1 MKEHLD
7 RYARIAQ
14 IEQDREANLGKHKGG
29 LSGMQDTYLE
39 VKPTPLIVDGKPL
52 PTLPLRVAK
61 NLFRR
66 P

>member
-14 IEQDREANLGKHKGG
+14 IEQDREANKHKGG
-29 LSGMQDTYLE
+29 LSGMQDPYLE
-39 VKPTPLIVDGKPL
+39 VKPTPLIVDGRPI
-52 PTLPLRVAK
+52 LPLRVAK
-61 NLFRR
+61 NLFKR

>member
-14 IEQDREANLGKHKGG
+14 IEQDREANKHKGG
-29 LSGMQDTYLE
+29 IAGLQDTYLE

>member
-14 IEQDREANLGKHKGG
+14 IEQDREANKHKGG
-29 LSGMQDTYLE
+29 LSGMQDPYLE
-39 VKPTPLIVDGKPL
+39 VKPTPLIVDGRPI
-52 PTLPLRVAK
+52 LPLRVAK

>member
-14 IEQDREANLGKHKGG
+14 IDEDREANLGKHKGG
-29 LSGMQDTYLE
+29 LSGMQDPYLE
-39 VKPTPLIVDGKPL
+39 VKPTPLIVDGRPL
-52 PTLPLRVAK
+52 LPLRVAK
-61 NLFRR
+61 NLFTR

>member
-14 IEQDREANLGKHKGG
+14 IEQDREANKHKGG

-39 VKPTPLIVDGKPL
+39 VKPTPLIVDGRPL
-52 PTLPLRVAK
+52 LPLRVAK
-61 NLFRR
+61 TLFTR

>member
-14 IEQDREANLGKHKGG
+14 IEQDREANKHKGG
-29 LSGMQDTYLE
+29 LSGMQDPYLE
-39 VKPTPLIVDGKPL
+39 VKPTPLIVDGRPL
-52 PTLPLRVAK
+52 LPLRVAK

>member
-7 RYARIAQ
+7 RHARIAQ
-14 IEQDREANLGKHKGG
+14 IDEDREANKHKGG

-39 VKPTPLIVDGKPL
+39 VKPTPLIVDGRPI
-52 PTLPLRVAK
+52 LPLRVAK

>member
-1 MKEHLD
+1 MKEQD

-14 IEQDREANLGKHKGG
+14 IEQDREANKHKGG
-29 LSGMQDTYLE
+29 IAGLQDTYLE

-52 PTLPLRVAK
+52 LALPLRVAK
-61 NLFRR
+61 TLFRR

>member
-14 IEQDREANLGKHKGG
+14 IEQDREANKHKGG

-39 VKPTPLIVDGKPL
+39 VKPTPLIVDGRPI
-52 PTLPLRVAK
+52 LPLRVAK

>member
-7 RYARIAQ
+7 RHARIAQ
-14 IEQDREANLGKHKGG
+14 IEQDREANKHKGG

-39 VKPTPLIVDGKPL
+39 VKPTPLIVDGRPI
-52 PTLPLRVAK
+52 LPLRVAK

>member
-14 IEQDREANLGKHKGG
+14 IEQDREANKHKGG

-39 VKPTPLIVDGKPL
+39 VKPTPLIGDGRPS
-52 PTLPLRVAK
+52 LPLRVAK